1 MAEDGKTYVFG
12 NDSQVPAWMAMN
24 NGSLFGGN
32 AWGGGIV
39 GFILGLLFGNGGLGG
54 FGGFGGGS
62 AAAALG
68 AQANTNNSTDL
79 ILSAINGTDSD
90 VRLLATT
97 LNTDIESVRGALA
110 TINTGLATLGSQ
122 VGMSSLQI
130 VNSIQAGNAT
140 LASQLAQCCCEN
152 RLLTTQQGYES
163 QIRTLEQ
170 TNQLGSQADRNA
182 NSILTAIGA
191 QTVAMNDQFCAL
203 KERDLI
209 AQIENLKT
217 QLNNA
222 NRAADKAEILSAV
235 SAMINSIKPATTTTT
250 NG

>member
-1 MAEDGKTYVFG
+1 MAEDAKTYVFG
-12 NDSQVPAWMAMN
+12 NESQVPAWMAMN
-24 NGSLFGGN
+24 NGGGLFGNN

-54 FGGFGGGS
+54 FGGFGGG
-62 AAAALG
+62 AAASLG
-68 AQANTNNSTDL
+68 AQADRNNNTDL

-110 TINTGLATLGSQ
+110 TISTGLATLGSQ

-130 VNSIQAGNAT
+130 VNSIQAGNAA

-152 RLLTTQQGYES
+152 RLLTTQQGYEA

-209 AQIENLKT
+209 TQIENLKT

-235 SAMINSIKPATTTTT
+235 SAMINSLKTTSTTTTT
-250 NG
+250 P

>member
-1 MAEDGKTYVFG
+1 
-12 NDSQVPAWMAMN
+12 MAMN
-24 NGSLFGGN
+24 NGGGLFGNN

-54 FGGFGGGS
+54 FGGFGGG
-62 AAAALG
+62 AAASLG
-68 AQANTNNSTDL
+68 AQADRNNNTDL

-110 TINTGLATLGSQ
+110 TISTGLATLGSQ

-130 VNSIQAGNAT
+130 VNSIQAGNAA

-152 RLLTTQQGYES
+152 RLLTTQQGYEA

-209 AQIENLKT
+209 TQIENLKT

-235 SAMINSIKPATTTTT
+235 SAMINSLKTTSTTTTT
-250 NG
+250 P

>member
-1 MAEDGKTYVFG
+1 MAEDSKTYVFG
-12 NDSQVPAWMAMN
+12 NDSNVPAWMAMN
-24 NGSLFGGN
+24 NGGGLFGGN

-54 FGGFGGGS
+54 FGGFGGG
-62 AAAALG
+62 AAASLG
-68 AQANTNNSTDL
+68 AQATTNNSTDL
-79 ILSAINGTDSD
+79 ILNAISGTDSD
-90 VRLLATT
+90 VRLLAST
-97 LNTDIESVRGALA
+97 LNTDIESVRSALA

-130 VNSIQAGNAT
+130 INSIQAGNAT

-152 RLLTTQQGYES
+152 RLLTTTQGYES

-182 NSILTAIGA
+182 NSIINAINA
-191 QTVAMNDQFCAL
+191 QTVAMNDQFCAV

-209 AQIENLKT
+209 SQIENLKT
-217 QLNNA
+217 ELNNA
-222 NRAADKAEILSAV
+222 NRAADKAEILNAV
-235 SAMINSIKPATTTTT
+235 AAMINSLKTTTPTT
-250 NG
+250 

>member
-1 MAEDGKTYVFG
+1 MTDDAKTYVFG

-24 NGSLFGGN
+24 NGGLFGGN
-32 AWGGGIV
+32 QWGGGII
-39 GFILGLLFGNGGLGG
+39 GFILGLLFGNGGFGG

-62 AAAALG
+62 AAASLG
-68 AQANTNNSTDL
+68 AQATANNNTDL
-79 ILSAINGTDSD
+79 ILNAINGTDAD

-97 LNTDIESVRGALA
+97 LNTDVESVRSALA
-110 TINTGLATLGSQ
+110 TINTSLATLGSQ

-130 VNSIQAGNAT
+130 VNSIQAGNAS

-152 RLLTTQQGYES
+152 RLLTTTQGYEA

-182 NSILTAIGA
+182 NSIISAINA
-191 QTVAMNDQFCAL
+191 QTVAMNDQFCAV

-217 QLNNA
+217 ELNNA
-222 NRAADKAEILSAV
+222 NRAADKAEILNAV
-235 SAMINSIKPATTTTT
+235 SAMIASLKTTTTPT
-250 NG
+250 A